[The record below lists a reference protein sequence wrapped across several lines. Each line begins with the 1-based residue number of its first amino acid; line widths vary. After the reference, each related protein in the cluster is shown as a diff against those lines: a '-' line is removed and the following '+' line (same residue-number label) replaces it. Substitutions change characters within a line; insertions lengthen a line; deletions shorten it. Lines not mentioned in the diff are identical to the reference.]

1 MLSSY
6 DIQQKESWH
15 NYFIISGYHVRRAVL
30 YQYSL
35 MQVEKRERKTSFGRN
50 FDSHGPVFFLSLLF
64 THDTRKLFPSLFSFL
79 LFLSP
84 AAVCFKRF
92 GQFINKSVYER
103 DLMSKSDRN
112 EVIYFPSHRKI
123 LRNAVEKLPVSR
135 LRAKTYH
142 DKFLY
147 RWTSII
153 WFFQTIYAF
162 ILCIHNW
169 CITFFFLYVLKLLL
183 LNNWYYVVHHEYNWY
198 YIIQW
203 RCIVIYEPAGRRVY
217 YILHANFQCQFVGN
231 IQHCAYSRIFFYSEP
246 RES

>member
-1 MLSSY
+1 MIL
-6 DIQQKESWH
+6 E
-15 NYFIISGYHVRRAVL
+15 NC
-30 YQYSL
+30 
-35 MQVEKRERKTSFGRN
+35 
-50 FDSHGPVFFLSLLF
+50 SLLF
-64 THDTRKLFPSLFSFL
+64 SQFL

-84 AAVCFKRF
+84 TVVRFKRF

-123 LRNAVEKLPVSR
+123 LRNAVEKLPVLR

-142 DKFLY
+142 NKFLY

-153 WFFQTIYAF
+153 WFFSDNICVYIMHSQLMY
-162 ILCIHNW
+162 N
-169 CITFFFLYVLKLLL
+169 FFFLCVLKLLL
-183 LNNWYYVVHHEYNWY
+183 LNNWYYVLHHEYNWY

-203 RCIVIYEPAGRRVY
+203 RCIVVYEPAGRRVY

-231 IQHCAYSRIFFYSEP
+231 IQHCVFTYLSLSRTS
-246 RES
+246 RR